1 MMRSC
6 VVFVSLALVV
16 CTATAV
22 GHLYYG
28 LSRVDAGLLTL
39 CGLAVAAIHAVT
51 MPWRTPAT
59 PAQQAPEPQAPS
71 TAVLAYRLADVERRL
86 MALEVQVRAASLDS
100 TSSNPEQ
107 QEPPLRARARAELA
121 IVAASLENKR
131 RGTD

>member
-6 VVFVSLALVV
+6 VVFVSLAIVV
-16 CTATAV
+16 CTAGAV

-39 CGLAVAAIHAVT
+39 CGLALASIYAVT
-51 MPWRTPAT
+51 LPWRTRAA

-86 MALEVQVRAASLDS
+86 MALEVQVRAACLDAS
-100 TSSNPEQ
+100 REPEEL
-107 QEPPLRARARAELA
+107 EPPLRARARAELA
-121 IVAASLENKR
+121 LVAGSLESK
-131 RGTD
+131 